1 MGKPFFFS
9 FPLFEKPESAHQFC
23 FVQFKMLEELEKVF
37 NEIKRGEREIEAERA
52 STIEKRKFIIS
63 LKAEITKRESEN
75 DELDKKISSLE
86 TQVREKS
93 IEANICE
100 MKLDSERAVLEEIE
114 KAREK
119 EKLEYEA
126 KRDEII
132 KMCTNFGMTVFGRDL
147 EEMNALKDNISK
159 LEDELDLLSKK
170 ESFEP
175 EKQKLEKVK
184 DEAANEELENSKILD
199 EILLMQERANYLTK
213 KLKNEKWKKFCQ

>member
-1 MGKPFFFS
+1 
-9 FPLFEKPESAHQFC
+9 
-23 FVQFKMLEELEKVF
+23 
-37 NEIKRGEREIEAERA
+37 
-52 STIEKRKFIIS
+52 
-63 LKAEITKRESEN
+63 
-75 DELDKKISSLE
+75 
-86 TQVREKS
+86 VREKS

-184 DEAANEELENSKILD
+184 DEAANEEVENSKILD